1 MSIHLVCGL
10 PLNLCPFATLG
21 HHWPLSL
28 RSIEHAAMVFVTRR
42 NWLVHTRLV
51 GAHIVSLSP
60 VDARTVALK
69 PFIIHD
75 IVL

>member
-1 MSIHLVCGL
+1 
-10 PLNLCPFATLG
+10 
-21 HHWPLSL
+21 
-28 RSIEHAAMVFVTRR
+28 MVFVTRR